1 MEKFFKSL
9 ALSELYYLQ
18 IVNIQKEMDS
28 KMYVLLIIIF
38 GSCTCQEVRNSFLK
52 KFCYIF
58 CNIT

>member
-1 MEKFFKSL
+1 MAKFFKSL

-28 KMYVLLIIIF
+28 KMYVLLIIIWLMYLPR
-38 GSCTCQEVRNSFLK
+38 GK
-52 KFCYIF
+52 KFLFEEI